1 MFYTPS
7 LRSLAGIA
15 LTLIANASFA
25 NTSDAQ
31 GPVVQ
36 SKEFRYDQPY
46 QAAAAETSAPLELSS
61 TNVSASQSE
70 SLLQGLS
77 VEQKQQHRETKFNG
91 TSKQFASTSFVT
103 TSDFWIYDSWL
114 SLDLDLDYDG
124 YYSKFTLEFDADTVY
139 ADAPV
144 YAVIYLGTNDYYE
157 SIHVTSEFYIYG
169 EDSSDSFVIASELIR
184 GFPPRDYDVLIEL
197 YDAYSE
203 QLVAT
208 ADYYTDADLSY
219 VSLESEN
226 YESVYEETVVIVEEH
241 GGSTA
246 WYSLI
251 ALIGVVAFKRFGRS
265 A

>member
-25 NTSDAQ
+25 NTTDSQ
-31 GPVVQ
+31 TPLVQ
-36 SKEFRYDQPY
+36 SKEFRYEEPY
-46 QAAAAETSAPLELSS
+46 QAAVQNSGHSDQTDIAARQSTS
-61 TNVSASQSE
+61 V
-70 SLLQGLS
+70 LQGLS
-77 VEQKQQHRETKFNG
+77 VEQKQEHREAKYNG
-91 TSKQFASTSFVT
+91 TSKQFASTSLVT

-124 YYSKFTLEFDADTVY
+124 YFSKFTLEFDADTIY

-144 YAVIYLGTNDYYE
+144 YAVIYLGTNEQYE

-169 EDSSDSFVIASELIR
+169 EDGSDSFVIESELIR

-203 QLVAT
+203 ELVAV
-208 ADYYTDADLSY
+208 ADYYADADLSY

-251 ALIGVVAFKRFGRS
+251 ALLGIVALKRFGKS